1 MADAELEEVSLRLV
15 APHGSSPGTC
25 FKRLNR
31 EVYSI
36 QRSLTSCRSGELVS
50 HSYSSS
56 KEGVAEVVAAKAQA
70 RKTRDGR

>member
-15 APHGSSPGTC
+15 APHGGSPGTC

-56 KEGVAEVVAAKAQA
+56 KEVVAAKAQA
-70 RKTRDGR
+70 RKIRDGR